1 LLELITMCP
10 LVTLRDRGERYRLR
24 TSGQKGQRIRVL
36 GRTTV
41 N

>member
-1 LLELITMCP
+1 MCP
-10 LVTLRDRGERYRLR
+10 LVTLRDREERYRLR
-24 TSGQKGQRIRVL
+24 TSGQKGQRIGVL

>member
-1 LLELITMCP
+1 MGP
-10 LVTLRDRGERYRLR
+10 LVMLRDREARYRLR
-24 TSGQKGQRIRVL
+24 TSGQKGPRIRVV